1 MAKSSISTTG
11 RTTAEKKQ
19 TTKPYSGSMHNLRAF
34 STALMRAAELAPDRM
49 SLGQLAFF
57 LYAGMGD
64 LADHPLT
71 FTEIKQIAGERIN
84 KSLHTTYKVLLDG
97 SRRSDRADTPGVGWL
112 YTETD
117 STDNRR
123 KLLRLTRKGAEIMAM
138 IDESA
143 NFERKTK

>member
-1 MAKSSISTTG
+1 MAKSSISTPG
-11 RTTAEKKQ
+11 RNTAEKRP
-19 TTKPYSGSMHNLRAF
+19 TSTRSTESMHNLRAF
-34 STALMRAAELAPDRM
+34 STALIRAAELAPDRM

-71 FTEIKQIAGERIN
+71 FTDIKNVAGDRIN

-123 KLLRLTRKGAEIMAM
+123 KFLRLTRKGAEIMAL
-138 IDESA
+138 IDEAA
-143 NFERKTK
+143 NFERRTK